1 MIRKA
6 NTFITVSV
14 IMAVSVVLLFSAC
27 TGEEE
32 YPDALPEAVTENPH
46 EQIESADGGS
56 CVEDFTKSDDRYEN
70 HKADLSIPV
79 EDILD
84 GLLTYPYVEGIETE
98 EDYKTVTILVDNA
111 IFGREGISSGEDLIS
126 LYSLPMLGSYI
137 NVYRMLAGLDDEF
150 SIIIEDSHTG
160 MEFDK
165 IDYPLK

>member
-1 MIRKA
+1 
-6 NTFITVSV
+6 
-14 IMAVSVVLLFSAC
+14 
-27 TGEEE
+27 
-32 YPDALPEAVTENPH
+32 
-46 EQIESADGGS
+46 
-56 CVEDFTKSDDRYEN
+56 
-70 HKADLSIPV
+70 
-79 EDILD
+79 
-84 GLLTYPYVEGIETE
+84 VEGIETE